1 MVVISVELDVDSRKD
16 KGEEEDTVLEV
27 EDGGGFES
35 SVMDVVDVVVDVE
48 EDIRVIEVMSVR
60 AELLLDGIGRALED
74 EEVRAMVVVV
84 VLLVLVPVVVIIRM
98 EVEEDLFMKDETSRS
113 AKGVYMRSAC

>member
-1 MVVISVELDVDSRKD
+1 VVVISVELDVDSRKD